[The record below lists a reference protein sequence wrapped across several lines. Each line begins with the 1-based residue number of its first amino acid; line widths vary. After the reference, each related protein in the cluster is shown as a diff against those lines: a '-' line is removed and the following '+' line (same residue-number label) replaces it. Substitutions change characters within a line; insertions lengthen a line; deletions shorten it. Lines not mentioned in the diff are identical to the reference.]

1 MKVFVTDIGT
11 DYTMLLFFALLLW
24 RAQKVKSGRDTL
36 VSVEDGQSL
45 RGMAA
50 IMVLLHHMAP
60 MTRNGVLL
68 HRFFSIGPGGLAVA
82 LFFFLSGYGLQ
93 KQYMKNGETYRQ
105 GFLKRRIPSI
115 LIPWAVIAVLYQ
127 LTYCLIGKV
136 YTFANLIDDL
146 RNGIPFV
153 AHSWYLIAILF
164 FYLLFWIHITLF
176 RNHGQKHIRWMPFI
190 GCGWYVLYALIC
202 IRLKYLMFWYDTAHL
217 LPVGMFFAVY
227 EDTILQ
233 VLKNRRLYVSATALS
248 ALFWIICSNI
258 FSFGLSVNVYSLYL
272 TSLVRLFFFVMMTIL
287 LRQKLQ
293 IDNPLLRYLGKI
305 SLEIYL
311 IHGLVFYLLRGD
323 FFYLKNE
330 TLFCFLG
337 LTGVILIASI
347 LSPVDRFLLRIW
359 KRAVK

>member
-1 MKVFVTDIGT
+1 MKAFVTDIGT
-11 DYTMLLFFALLLW
+11 DYTILLFFALLLW
-24 RAQKVKSGRDTL
+24 RAEMVKTSRDTL

-50 IMVLLHHMAP
+50 LLVLLHHMAP

-68 HRFFSIGPGGLAVA
+68 HRLFSIGGGSLAVA

-93 KQYMKNGETYRQ
+93 KQYMKNREVYRHS
-105 GFLKRRIPSI
+105 FLKKRIPSI
-115 LIPWAVIAVLYQ
+115 LIPWAFFAVLYW
-127 LTYCLIGKV
+127 LVYYSLGKV

-153 AHSWYLIAILF
+153 AYSWYLMALLF
-164 FYLLFWIHITLF
+164 FYLLFWIHISLF

-202 IRLKYLMFWYDTAHL
+202 IRLKYLIFWYDTAHL

-227 EDTILQ
+227 EKEILQ
-233 VLKNRRLYVSATALS
+233 MLKNRRLYVAATAMS
-248 ALFWIICSNI
+248 AFLWILGTNI
-258 FSFGLSVNVYSLYL
+258 FSFGLPMNIYSFYL
-272 TSLVRLFFFVMMTIL
+272 VSLLRIFSFVMMVIL

-293 IDNPLLRYLGKI
+293 IDNPALRYLGKI
-305 SLEIYL
+305 SMETYL
-311 IHGLVFYLLRGD
+311 IHGLFYYLLRGD
-323 FFYLKNE
+323 YGYVENE

-337 LTGVILIASI
+337 LTGVIVIASF
-347 LSPVDRFLLRIW
+347 LFPVDRFLLRTW